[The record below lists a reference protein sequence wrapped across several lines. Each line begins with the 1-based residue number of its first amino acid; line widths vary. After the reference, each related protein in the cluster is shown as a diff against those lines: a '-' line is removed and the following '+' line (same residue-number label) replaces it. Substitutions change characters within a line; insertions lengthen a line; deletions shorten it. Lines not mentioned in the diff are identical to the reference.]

1 MSSPKSPHESIPGLF
16 ARPVAGFFTSGG
28 RAMSWNEAIEQADK
42 IGIEG
47 ATPHRVRRWANAIRF
62 ELGCDLWGDE

>member
-1 MSSPKSPHESIPGLF
+1 
-16 ARPVAGFFTSGG
+16 
-28 RAMSWNEAIEQADK
+28 MSWNEAIEQADK